1 VTGLSVKGADDRGAR
16 DALVAAITRSIFAA
30 VALGMTAFY
39 AVVTIGPLAAVEIT
53 GNEGLSGLPIALA
66 VIGTAAGSTLLSNVM
81 AARGRRAGLLLGL
94 VTGIA
99 GALIALV
106 AMATGTF
113 IALLAAMF
121 LMGSGNAAN
130 QLARYAGADMHA
142 VERRGSVISWIV
154 WAGAIGAVMG
164 PSLLP
169 FFRPVARLFN
179 LSGIAGGFLIAAI
192 FFSVAV
198 GVYLVA
204 VRTDPSELAIASDI
218 ETRPGTSSAGSD
230 SRPILLAVVALV
242 ASQSAMILVMTVT
255 PIQVTHAHHGV
266 GAVSLVIG
274 AHLFGMFGLAPIA
287 GRLVDRVGSVPI
299 IALGGVLIIVACV
312 MVGLMPASS
321 GPMLAAPLFLLGLGW
336 SLGFVAGSALLARGL
351 APARRAKLQGR
362 IDTLVW
368 SCSAGASLAAGV
380 LIDALGYANLGLI
393 GIALMVLP
401 LALLVTFRREALAAT

>member
-1 VTGLSVKGADDRGAR
+1 VTPFLIRELDAR
-16 DALVAAITRSIFAA
+16 DALVATITRWIFVA

-39 AVVTIGPLAAVEIT
+39 AVVTVGPLAAVEIT
-53 GNEGLSGLPIALA
+53 GDEGLSGLPTALA

-81 AARGRRAGLLLGL
+81 AARGRRAGLFLGL
-94 VTGIA
+94 VAAIA
-99 GALIALV
+99 GALMGVA
-106 AMATGTF
+106 AMATGAF
-113 IALLAAMF
+113 FALLVAMF
-121 LMGSGNAAN
+121 LMGAGNAAN

-169 FFRPVARLFN
+169 FFRPVSRSFD
-179 LSGIAGGFLIAAI
+179 LSGIAGGFLIAVI
-192 FFSVAV
+192 FFTIAA

-204 VRTDPSELAIASDI
+204 VRTDPSELAVAFDMETQARAS
-218 ETRPGTSSAGSD
+218 SD
-230 SRPILLAVVALV
+230 SFGRRLIILAVVALA
-242 ASQSAMILVMTVT
+242 ASQSAMVLVMTVT
-255 PIQVTHAHHGV
+255 PLQVTHAHHGV

-287 GRLVDRVGSVPI
+287 GRLVDRVGSFPI
-299 IALGGVLIIVACV
+299 VGVGGVVIIIACV

-321 GPMLAAPLFLLGLGW
+321 GPMLAFPLFLLGFGW

-380 LIDALGYANLGLI
+380 LIDAVGYANLGLVGTI
-393 GIALMVLP
+393 LMVLP
-401 LALLVTFRREALAAT
+401 LALLVSFRREAVAAT